1 MRQDQYERLQALQE
15 KLMDVFL
22 SEADPDGWPG
32 VGIEPRAMDKATR
45 GDRVWCKKDAAGTA
59 VLIMKAMSMTGMIQR
74 GAAEGGMV
82 PPEGAPEDE
91 TEMEDAIQAA
101 EREAAKILATVQ
113 ARMKK
118 AQ

>member
-22 SEADPDGWPG
+22 DEADPDGWPG
-32 VGIEPRAMDKATR
+32 VGIEPRNMDKATR

-74 GAAEGGMV
+74 GGPDGTTL
-82 PPEGAPEDE
+82 PPEGAPEPDDI
-91 TEMEDAIQAA
+91 EDAIQAA
-101 EREAAKILATVQ
+101 EREAAKVLANVQ
-113 ARMKK
+113 TRMKK
-118 AQ
+118 HE

>member
-1 MRQDQYERLQALQE
+1 MRQDQYERLQTLQE

-22 SEADPDGWPG
+22 SEADPAGWPG
-32 VGIEPRAMDKATR
+32 DGIEPRTMDKATR

-74 GAAEGGMV
+74 GAAEGGTL

-91 TEMEDAIQAA
+91 QELDDAIQAA
-101 EREAAKILATVQ
+101 EREAAKVLANVQ

-118 AQ
+118 TE